1 MRYGACHTSIMRTL
15 FASDCVQNFN
25 SNSKTYLCRMFGK
38 AIIPNTLTMLNLV
51 MGCAALLAHNV
62 QDAFLFVLIAAFA
75 DLLDGLVARAI
86 GASSEMGKQ
95 LDSLADVVSFGV
107 VPAFWLYKILQPEIK
122 MWAALAFLL
131 AVAAAFRLARFNLD
145 TSKSTGFKGLPVPA
159 NGLFWLSVLSLTETE
174 PLSNQILVGLI
185 LLFAFLMAS
194 TLPLLS
200 FKFSNFSWKENAM
213 KFILIGS
220 IVLSAI
226 GAHFILKKVLWTVP
240 IALLLYLILSAVQ
253 HLFGKQH
260 EKV

>member
-1 MRYGACHTSIMRTL
+1 
-15 FASDCVQNFN
+15 
-25 SNSKTYLCRMFGK
+25 MFGK

-62 QDAFLFVLIAAFA
+62 QEAFTFVLIAAFA

-86 GASSEMGKQ
+86 GAASEMGKQ

-107 VPAFWLYKILQPEIK
+107 VPSFWLYKTLQPEIK
-122 MWAALAFLL
+122 MWAAMAFLL

-174 PLSNQILVGLI
+174 PLSNQILVGLV

-200 FKFSNFSWKENAM
+200 FKFSNFSWKENAT
-213 KFILIGS
+213 KFILIAL
-220 IVLSAI
+220 IILSAL
-226 GAHFILKKVLWTVP
+226 ATHFMLKKVMWTVP
-240 IALLLYLILSAVQ
+240 IALLLYLILSAIQ
-253 HLFGKQH
+253 HLFGKRH

>member
-1 MRYGACHTSIMRTL
+1 
-15 FASDCVQNFN
+15 
-25 SNSKTYLCRMFGK
+25 
-38 AIIPNTLTMLNLV
+38 
-51 MGCAALLAHNV
+51 MGCAALLAHDV
-62 QDAFLFVLIAAFA
+62 QDAFIFVLLAAFA

-86 GASSEMGKQ
+86 GAASEMGKQ

-107 VPAFWLYKILQPEIK
+107 VPAFWLYRLLQPEMK

-131 AVAAAFRLARFNLD
+131 AIAAAFRLARFNLD

-174 PLSNQILVGLI
+174 PLSKEVLVGLI
-185 LLFAFLMAS
+185 FLFGFLMAS
-194 TLPLLS
+194 KLPLLS
-200 FKFSNFSWKENAM
+200 FKFSNFGWKENAI

-220 IVLSAI
+220 IIIAGIS
-226 GAHFILKKVLWTVP
+226 AHFILKKVLWTVP

-253 HLFGKQH
+253 HLLGKQH

>member
-1 MRYGACHTSIMRTL
+1 
-15 FASDCVQNFN
+15 
-25 SNSKTYLCRMFGK
+25 MFGK

-51 MGCAALLAHNV
+51 MGCAALLSHNV

-86 GASSEMGKQ
+86 GAASEMGKQ
-95 LDSLADVVSFGV
+95 LDSLADVISFGV
-107 VPAFWLYKILQPEIK
+107 VPSFWLYKLLQPEIK

-174 PLSNQILVGLI
+174 PLSNSILVGLI

-200 FKFSNFSWKENAM
+200 FKFSNFSWKENAI
-213 KFILIGS
+213 KFILIGC
-220 IVLSAI
+220 IILSAF
-226 GAHFILKKVLWTVP
+226 GSHFILKKVMWTVP

>member
-1 MRYGACHTSIMRTL
+1 
-15 FASDCVQNFN
+15 
-25 SNSKTYLCRMFGK
+25 MFGK

-86 GASSEMGKQ
+86 GAASEMGKQ

-107 VPAFWLYKILQPEIK
+107 VPSFWLYRILQPEIK

-185 LLFAFLMAS
+185 LLFALLMAS

-220 IVLSAI
+220 IIISAV
-226 GAHFILKKVLWTVP
+226 GSHFILKKVLWTVP

-253 HLFGKQH
+253 HLLGKQH

>member
-1 MRYGACHTSIMRTL
+1 
-15 FASDCVQNFN
+15 
-25 SNSKTYLCRMFGK
+25 
-38 AIIPNTLTMLNLV
+38 

-62 QDAFLFVLIAAFA
+62 QDAFLFVLLAAFA

-86 GASSEMGKQ
+86 GAASEMGKQ

-107 VPAFWLYKILQPEIK
+107 VPSFWLYRILQPEIK
-122 MWAALAFLL
+122 MWAAIAFLL

-174 PLSNQILVGLI
+174 PLSNPILIGLV

-200 FKFSNFSWKENAM
+200 FKFSNFSWKENTM

-220 IVLSAI
+220 IVLAAI
-226 GAHFILKKVLWTVP
+226 GSHFILKKVLWTVP

>member
-1 MRYGACHTSIMRTL
+1 
-15 FASDCVQNFN
+15 
-25 SNSKTYLCRMFGK
+25 
-38 AIIPNTLTMLNLV
+38 MLNLV

-62 QDAFLFVLIAAFA
+62 QEAFVFVLVAAFA

-86 GASSEMGKQ
+86 GAASEMGKQ

-107 VPAFWLYKILQPEIK
+107 VPSFWLYRLLQPELK
-122 MWAALAFLL
+122 VWAALAFLL

-174 PLSNQILVGLI
+174 PLSNEILIGLI
-185 LLFAFLMAS
+185 LFFALLMAS
-194 TLPLLS
+194 KLPLLS
-200 FKFSNFSWKENAM
+200 FKFSNFSWKENAS
-213 KFILIGS
+213 KFILIGT

-240 IALLLYLILSAVQ
+240 IALILYLILSSVQ
-253 HLFGKQH
+253 HLFEKKH

>member
-1 MRYGACHTSIMRTL
+1 
-15 FASDCVQNFN
+15 
-25 SNSKTYLCRMFGK
+25 MFGK
-38 AIIPNTLTMLNLV
+38 TIIPNSLTMLNLI
-51 MGCAALLAHNV
+51 MGCAALLAHDI
-62 QDAFLFVLIAAFA
+62 QDAFIFIMLASFA

-86 GASSEMGKQ
+86 GAASEMGKQ

-107 VPAFWLYKILQPEIK
+107 VPAFWLYRILQPEIK
-122 MWAALAFLL
+122 IWAALAFLL
-131 AVAAAFRLARFNLD
+131 AAAAAYRLARFNLD

-159 NGLFWLSVLSLTETE
+159 NGLFWLSILSLTETE
-174 PLSNQILVGLI
+174 PLSNEVLITLV
-185 LLFAFLMAS
+185 LLFAGLMVS

-220 IVLSAI
+220 ILLSVI

-253 HLFGKQH
+253 YLFEKKH

>member
-1 MRYGACHTSIMRTL
+1 
-15 FASDCVQNFN
+15 
-25 SNSKTYLCRMFGK
+25 MFGK
-38 AIIPNTLTMLNLV
+38 TIIPNSLTMLNLV
-51 MGCAALLAHNV
+51 MGCAALLAQDI
-62 QDAFLFVLIAAFA
+62 QDAFIFVLIAAFA

-86 GASSEMGKQ
+86 GAASEMGKQ

-107 VPAFWLYKILQPEIK
+107 VPAFWLYRLLQPELKI
-122 MWAALAFLL
+122 WAALAFLI
-131 AVAAAFRLARFNLD
+131 AVAAAYRLARFNLD
-145 TSKSTGFKGLPVPA
+145 TSKSIGFKGLPVPA

-174 PLSNQILVGLI
+174 PLSSAVLIGLI
-185 LLFAFLMAS
+185 LLFAGLMVS

-200 FKFSNFSWKENAM
+200 FKFSNFSWKENAV

-220 IVLSAI
+220 IVIAAI
-226 GAHFILKKVLWTVP
+226 GTHFILKKVLWTVP

>member
-1 MRYGACHTSIMRTL
+1 
-15 FASDCVQNFN
+15 
-25 SNSKTYLCRMFGK
+25 MFGK

-62 QDAFLFVLIAAFA
+62 QDAFVFVLLAAFA

-86 GASSEMGKQ
+86 GAASEMGKQ

-107 VPAFWLYKILQPEIK
+107 VPSFWLYRLLQPEIK
-122 MWAALAFLL
+122 IWAALAFLL

-174 PLSNQILVGLI
+174 PLRNEVLVGLI

-220 IVLSAI
+220 IVIAALAT
-226 GAHFILKKVLWTVP
+226 HFILKKVLWTVP

>member
-1 MRYGACHTSIMRTL
+1 M
-15 FASDCVQNFN
+15 
-25 SNSKTYLCRMFGK
+25 
-38 AIIPNTLTMLNLV
+38 IPNTLTMLNLV
-51 MGCAALLAHNV
+51 MGCTALLAHNV
-62 QDAFLFVLIAAFA
+62 QEAFVFVLVAALA

-86 GASSEMGKQ
+86 GAASEMGKQ

-107 VPAFWLYKILQPEIK
+107 VPSFWLYRLLQPELK
-122 MWAALAFLL
+122 VWAALAFLL

-174 PLSNQILVGLI
+174 PLSNEILIGLI
-185 LLFAFLMAS
+185 LFFALLMAS
-194 TLPLLS
+194 KLPLLS
-200 FKFSNFSWKENAM
+200 FKFSNFSWKENAT
-213 KFILIGS
+213 KFILIGT

-240 IALLLYLILSAVQ
+240 IALILYLILSSVQ
-253 HLFGKQH
+253 HLFEKKH

>member
-1 MRYGACHTSIMRTL
+1 
-15 FASDCVQNFN
+15 
-25 SNSKTYLCRMFGK
+25 
-38 AIIPNTLTMLNLV
+38 

-62 QDAFLFVLIAAFA
+62 QEAFVFVLVAAFA

-86 GASSEMGKQ
+86 GAASEMGKQ

-107 VPAFWLYKILQPEIK
+107 VPSFWLYRLLQPELK
-122 MWAALAFLL
+122 VWAALAFLL

-174 PLSNQILVGLI
+174 PLSNEILIGLI
-185 LLFAFLMAS
+185 LFFALLMAS
-194 TLPLLS
+194 KLPLLS
-200 FKFSNFSWKENAM
+200 FKFSNFSWKENAS
-213 KFILIGS
+213 KFILIGT

-240 IALLLYLILSAVQ
+240 IALILYLILSSVQ
-253 HLFGKQH
+253 HLFEKKH

>member
-1 MRYGACHTSIMRTL
+1 
-15 FASDCVQNFN
+15 
-25 SNSKTYLCRMFGK
+25 MFGK

-51 MGCAALLAHNV
+51 MGCAALLANNI
-62 QDAFLFVLIAAFA
+62 QDAFLFVFIAAFA

-86 GASSEMGKQ
+86 GAASEMGKQ

-107 VPAFWLYKILQPEIK
+107 VPAFWLYRILQPELK
-122 MWAALAFLL
+122 TWAAIAFLL

-145 TSKSTGFKGLPVPA
+145 NSKSTGFKGLPVPA

-174 PLSNQILVGLI
+174 PLSSEVLIGLI
-185 LLFAFLMAS
+185 LFFALLMVS

-240 IALLLYLILSAVQ
+240 IALLLYLVLSAVQ
-253 HLFGKQH
+253 YLFEKKH

>member
-1 MRYGACHTSIMRTL
+1 
-15 FASDCVQNFN
+15 
-25 SNSKTYLCRMFGK
+25 MFGK

-51 MGCAALLAHNV
+51 MGCFALLAHDV
-62 QDAFLFVLIAAFA
+62 QDAFIFVLLAAFA
-75 DLLDGLVARAI
+75 DLLDGLIARAI
-86 GASSEMGKQ
+86 GAASEMGKQ

-107 VPAFWLYKILQPEIK
+107 VPAFWLYRLLQPEIK
-122 MWAALAFLL
+122 LWAALAFLL

-159 NGLFWLSVLSLTETE
+159 NGLFWLSVLLLTETQ
-174 PLSNQILVGLI
+174 PLSNEVLVGLI

-194 TLPLLS
+194 KLPLLS

-213 KFILIGS
+213 KFILVGSIIIAAIGS
-220 IVLSAI
+220 
-226 GAHFILKKVLWTVP
+226 HFILKKVLWTVP

>member
-1 MRYGACHTSIMRTL
+1 
-15 FASDCVQNFN
+15 
-25 SNSKTYLCRMFGK
+25 MFGK

-62 QDAFLFVLIAAFA
+62 QDAFVFVLIAAFA

-86 GASSEMGKQ
+86 GAASEMGKQ

-107 VPAFWLYKILQPEIK
+107 VPSFWLYKLLQPEMK

-174 PLSNQILVGLI
+174 PLSNQILVVLI

-220 IVLSAI
+220 IVLAALGS
-226 GAHFILKKVLWTVP
+226 HFILKKVMWTVP

-253 HLFGKQH
+253 HLFGKHH